1 MNNFR
6 DRQTTDM
13 SSYDYN
19 IDRRLM
25 ERNTFNL
32 PSQQDQE
39 KYGEITGEYL
49 ELPQIDKGMPMRS
62 HIVPAINN
70 VNSFDNPYLDFNLYR
85 EKPNLKVS
93 YFDPLTQN
101 SDQLRFSQ
109 INDSTKPILQSQSS
123 LNTSI
128 IDSSNAF
135 TFDFLEK
142 FLDLYKT
149 DYFLLD
155 FSDISGVLFNCLS
168 RRKNWNKNNITIVK
182 SEKEYILDQK
192 TKFCFVVN
200 KNYEQMLDLFD
211 TFDRVKSFL

>member
-1 MNNFR
+1 MN
-6 DRQTTDM
+6 
-13 SSYDYN
+13 
-19 IDRRLM
+19 I
-25 ERNTFNL
+25 
-32 PSQQDQE
+32 
-39 KYGEITGEYL
+39 I
-49 ELPQIDKGMPMRS
+49 ELP
-62 HIVPAINN
+62 
-70 VNSFDNPYLDFNLYR
+70 YR
-85 EKPNLKVS
+85 N
-93 YFDPLTQN
+93 Y
-101 SDQLRFSQ
+101 
-109 INDSTKPILQSQSS
+109 
-123 LNTSI
+123 
-128 IDSSNAF
+128 
-135 TFDFLEK
+135 TFDFLEN